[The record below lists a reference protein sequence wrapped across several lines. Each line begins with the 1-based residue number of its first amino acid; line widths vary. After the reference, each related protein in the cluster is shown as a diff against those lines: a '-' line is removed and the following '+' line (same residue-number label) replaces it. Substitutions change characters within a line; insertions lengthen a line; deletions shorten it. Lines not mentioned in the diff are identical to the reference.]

1 MVEQREKEILQIVRS
16 IQDLN
21 EIFKDL
27 ATLVVDQV
35 WHFLKMFLRLFSLY
49 KASYNFVSFSLLCYV
64 VKLFVSAPS
73 DFCFW
78 CCVKLC
84 LIIVG

>member
-1 MVEQREKEILQIVRS
+1 MVEQRDKEILQIVHS

-35 WHFLKMFLRLFSLY
+35 WLIYVLLKTVFCSPRHV
-49 KASYNFVSFSLLCYV
+49 SYSFKST
-64 VKLFVSAPS
+64 
-73 DFCFW
+73 
-78 CCVKLC
+78 C
-84 LIIVG
+84 LENLGCQRIIE

>member
-35 WHFLKMFLRLFSLY
+35 
-49 KASYNFVSFSLLCYV
+49 
-64 VKLFVSAPS
+64 
-73 DFCFW
+73 
-78 CCVKLC
+78 
-84 LIIVG
+84 

>member
-1 MVEQREKEILQIVRS
+1 MIEQREKEVLQIVRS

-35 WHFLKMFLRLFSLY
+35 WLILAVLIKNV
-49 KASYNFVSFSLLCYV
+49 SYAY
-64 VKLFVSAPS
+64 PS
-73 DFCFW
+73 EA
-78 CCVKLC
+78 
-84 LIIVG
+84 

>member
-1 MVEQREKEILQIVRS
+1 VSSQLQTFVGDNSIMVEQREKEILQIVRS

-35 WHFLKMFLRLFSLY
+35 
-49 KASYNFVSFSLLCYV
+49 
-64 VKLFVSAPS
+64 
-73 DFCFW
+73 
-78 CCVKLC
+78 
-84 LIIVG
+84 